1 MAGEDDE
8 VIVALSGDTSTTDV
22 KVIEAKNGAVAVD
35 FNGDEAVEDPVAD
48 LKKQF
53 GQISGQLRTVVT
65 KQHQTE
71 QQLQDTTQRLHRA
84 ESQVVVSQIDTVESG
99 IAQVQAEASQAEQDY
114 ARAFEAGDGPAM
126 ARAQRVM
133 MRAETNLAKLT
144 EAKQDLQEAAKRGPV
159 QQQTRQ
165 QAQPAADPVERVA
178 STLSPRSAAWIRSHP
193 DCITD
198 PKMNA
203 RMMAAHNLAIADDIP
218 LDSDEYF
225 ERIEKGIRPV
235 QQQERKT
242 TKVAATE
249 GDGRR
254 PSSGAAS
261 AAGSSGGMNGGA
273 TTVKL
278 TAREAASA
286 TDGTLVW
293 NYDDPT
299 GQSRFKKGDP
309 IGLAEMARRKH
320 EGQKAGLYDKNNFE
334 A

>member
-22 KVIEAKNGAVAVD
+22 KVVEVGKNGATVVD
-35 FNGDEAVEDPVAD
+35 FNNGDGDGEDPVAD

-65 KQHQTE
+65 KQQQTE

-99 IAQVQAEASQAEQDY
+99 IAQVQAEAVQAEADY

-159 QQQTRQ
+159 QQQARQ

-203 RMMAAHNLAIADDIP
+203 RMMAAHNLAIAEDIP

-225 ERIEKGIRPV
+225 ERIEKGIKPV
-235 QQQERKT
+235 KQQEVQSQQKT
-242 TKVAATE
+242 N

-278 TAREAASA
+278 TAREAAAA
-286 TDGTLVW
+286 TDGSLVW
-293 NYDDPT
+293 NFDSPD
-299 GQSRFKKGDP
+299 GKHKKGEP
-309 IGLAEMARRKH
+309 LGLAEYARRKH
-320 EGQKAGLYDKNNFE
+320 EGMKAGLYNPNNIE